1 MPIKA
6 TRGSSVARID
16 ALVKSGVVNP
26 EGFYTLGGRLAID
39 FANSY
44 KRIGRDREGIASFDD
59 LLTFMKSHHLLHEDE
74 ASDLHMFHFHN
85 PTRCQGV
92 VETLL
97 GLRNSF
103 RSILVDVAAGWPLN
117 PAFLEEVNSRLQ
129 DFKSF
134 HRIEPTEE
142 GMALRTVIDED
153 GPEKLM
159 FPILHDIAAFLTSDH
174 VEKTRACASED
185 CDLFFVNTSRNG
197 RRRWC
202 SMSTCGNRAKVN
214 AYLKRQEGD
223 A

>member
-1 MPIKA
+1 
-6 TRGSSVARID
+6 VARID

-74 ASDLHMFHFHN
+74 ASDLHMFHFQN
-85 PTRCQGV
+85 PARCQNV

-97 GLRNSF
+97 ALRQSF
-103 RSILVDVAAGWPLN
+103 RSILTDLSQGWPLN
-117 PAFLEEVNSRLQ
+117 PDFMEVVNGQLQ
-129 DFKSF
+129 SFKSF
-134 HRIEPTEE
+134 HRIEPGEE
-142 GMALRTVIDED
+142 GMELKTVIDEA

-174 VEKTRACASED
+174 VEKTRGCASED
-185 CDLFFVNTSRNG
+185 CNLYFINTSRNG

-214 AYLKRQEGD
+214 AYLKRQEEEG
-223 A
+223 